1 MSFITAIV
9 DHFFAKDLWIEI
21 TPEMFTFRLETSQL
35 SLKTVIWIQ
44 KSRDAVVAVGEELSR
59 AEIQQNGMTDDI
71 QRVDLFPS
79 SISDTGVNRSQYL
92 EAFFR
97 FAFVKIQNRNLFAR
111 PKVHFTGLAR
121 LRLQIGDGF
130 EKDLLER
137 AARSAGASAVMFA

>member
-1 MSFITAIV
+1 VSFITAIV

-71 QRVDLFPS
+71 QRVDLCLLSRIRALIVLNTLRPFSVSLLSKFKTEIYLP
-79 SISDTGVNRSQYL
+79 DRRSTL
-92 EAFFR
+92 PDSR
-97 FAFVKIQNRNLFAR
+97 GFALK
-111 PKVHFTGLAR
+111 
-121 LRLQIGDGF
+121 
-130 EKDLLER
+130 
-137 AARSAGASAVMFA
+137 

>member
-1 MSFITAIV
+1 VSFITAIV

-92 EAFFR
+92 RPFSVSLLSKFKTEIYLPDR
-97 FAFVKIQNRNLFAR
+97 RSTLPDSRGFALK
-111 PKVHFTGLAR
+111 
-121 LRLQIGDGF
+121 
-130 EKDLLER
+130 
-137 AARSAGASAVMFA
+137 

>member
-1 MSFITAIV
+1 VSFITAIV

-79 SISDTGVNRSQYL
+79 SISDTGFNRSQYL

-111 PKVHFTGLAR
+111 PKIHFTGLAR
-121 LRLQIGDGF
+121 LRPQIGDGF

-137 AARSAGASAVMFA
+137 AARSAGASAVIFA

>member
-71 QRVDLFPS
+71 QRVDLFS
-79 SISDTGVNRSQYL
+79 VFYL
-92 EAFFR
+92 GYGR
-97 FAFVKIQNRNLFAR
+97 
-111 PKVHFTGLAR
+111 
-121 LRLQIGDGF
+121 
-130 EKDLLER
+130 
-137 AARSAGASAVMFA
+137 

>member
-71 QRVDLFPS
+71 QRVDLCLLSRIRALIVLNTLRPFS
-79 SISDTGVNRSQYL
+79 VSLLSKFKTEIYLTDRRSTL
-92 EAFFR
+92 PDSR
-97 FAFVKIQNRNLFAR
+97 GFALK
-111 PKVHFTGLAR
+111 
-121 LRLQIGDGF
+121 
-130 EKDLLER
+130 
-137 AARSAGASAVMFA
+137 